1 VSKRALS
8 FVIAWIGN
16 RNREFFP
23 EEHREDVDT
32 GPLLLETLNRTVM
45 GVVVVV
51 VVAASMFISCVYLCV
66 SIYVYMLP
74 LVLCAR
80 KSLCGDFFKALYP
93 LGSHDDERLTFKN
106 TRGRD
111 FMTHFH
117 HEFFCSSIRLN
128 ELAFAAPRAAFLGI
142 VREF

>member
-1 VSKRALS
+1 
-8 FVIAWIGN
+8 
-16 RNREFFP
+16 
-23 EEHREDVDT
+23 
-32 GPLLLETLNRTVM
+32 M
-45 GVVVVV
+45 
-51 VVAASMFISCVYLCV
+51 
-66 SIYVYMLP
+66 YMLP
-74 LVLCAR
+74 LVSCAR

-93 LGSHDDERLTFKN
+93 LGSHDERLTFKN

-111 FMTHFH
+111 FMTHY